1 MVLLSATQA
10 RCMCS
15 TVPVSIMCSTAPV
28 SMAAC
33 RGVPSLVICPP
44 CCRGAP
50 GTHLQPSH
58 LSGPCS
64 RFQMLPTQAELKH
77 TLLLQGHP
85 GHGCSLASRQGNLC
99 NSTPCRSAQVNTVAA
114 GASWQACAPHQRSQ
128 QQSPLGQCMSS
139 AAALSSPS
147 LCSLGQTMSLWSTPS
162 GCPLGP
168 AGRTVH
174 ASCRWETTPH
184 NTTTELLAV
193 RLPALPPIML
203 LNQACSGDRGDGSS
217 TGACLSSSVSQPE
230 SGRLMHRARWRT
242 LAKALRKRL

>member
-1 MVLLSATQA
+1 MAAPVCVFPLGMAACRCACMVLLSATQA

-139 AAALSSPS
+139 AAALNSPS

-168 AGRTVH
+168 AGRTLH
-174 ASCRWETTPH
+174 ASCRWETTPQ
-184 NTTTELLAV
+184 LSCWQCDC
-193 RLPALPPIML
+193 LPCHP
-203 LNQACSGDRGDGSS
+203 
-217 TGACLSSSVSQPE
+217 
-230 SGRLMHRARWRT
+230 
-242 LAKALRKRL
+242 